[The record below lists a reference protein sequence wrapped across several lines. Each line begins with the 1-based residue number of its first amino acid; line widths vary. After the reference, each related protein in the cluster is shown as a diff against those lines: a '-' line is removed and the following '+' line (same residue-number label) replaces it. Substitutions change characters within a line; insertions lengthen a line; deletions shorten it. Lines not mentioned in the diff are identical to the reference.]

1 MAPALPSPA
10 VQPRRHPSST
20 DTIPAA
26 KLSCRM
32 CETALVLREANGG
45 NEDIFWNIQIVR
57 TFSLN
62 VLAIAESPE
71 TLPRLFE
78 QEDRRNNAI
87 RNSRPHLA
95 VAHGI
100 TKHEH
105 HEVRRRRP
113 LRTHRQCFCCREPS
127 RLCNTERLSEVSAEA
142 DCDTSI
148 CKWSGSSCAAS
159 DATMTAVQSIGAA
172 GSGWATLEAEKLA
185 LCKADADCSILA
197 ANMQTFCSPTCEAVT
212 ISICTNADGTCTT
225 NGLSVQS
232 DDCISS
238 GFMTNDY
245 KVSGASSIMASTVIL
260 AFIAA
265 GLATFA

>member
-1 MAPALPSPA
+1 MNTMKFVVVVLFALIGSASAA
-10 VQPRRHPSST
+10 VSQADCAT
-20 DTIPAA
+20 
-26 KLSCRM
+26 LSAFMRCQ
-32 CETALVLREANGG
+32 AYYVG
-45 NEDIFWNIQIVR
+45 
-57 TFSLN
+57 
-62 VLAIAESPE
+62 
-71 TLPRLFE
+71 
-78 QEDRRNNAI
+78 
-87 RNSRPHLA
+87 
-95 VAHGI
+95 
-100 TKHEH
+100 
-105 HEVRRRRP
+105 
-113 LRTHRQCFCCREPS
+113 
-127 RLCNTERLSEVSAEA
+127 SAEA

>member
-1 MAPALPSPA
+1 
-10 VQPRRHPSST
+10 
-20 DTIPAA
+20 
-26 KLSCRM
+26 M
-32 CETALVLREANGG
+32 CETTLVLGEANGG
-45 NEDIFWNIQIVR
+45 YEDIFWNIQIVR

-62 VLAIAESPE
+62 VLAIARKSPE

-78 QEDRRNNAI
+78 QKKTDPI
-87 RNSRPHLA
+87 TLS
-95 VAHGI
+95 GI
-100 TKHEH
+100 PDHIS
-105 HEVRRRRP
+105 
-113 LRTHRQCFCCREPS
+113 PS
-127 RLCNTERLSEVSAEA
+127 RTALPNMNTMKFVVVVLFSLIGSASAAVSQADCATLSAYMRCQASYVGSAEA

-159 DATMTAVQSIGAA
+159 DATTTAVQSVGAA

-185 LCKADADCSILA
+185 LCKADADCNILA
-197 ANMQTFCSPTCEAVT
+197 TNVHTVCLPTCEAKPLL
-212 ISICTNADGTCTT
+212 SICYNDGTECSTHA
-225 NGLSVQS
+225 LFVQS